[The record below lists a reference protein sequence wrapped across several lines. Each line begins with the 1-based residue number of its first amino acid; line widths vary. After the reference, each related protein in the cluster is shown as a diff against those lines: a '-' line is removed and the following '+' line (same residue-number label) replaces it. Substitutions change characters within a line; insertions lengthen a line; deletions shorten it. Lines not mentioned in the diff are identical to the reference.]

1 MAIVV
6 VPVPDGLAHISPS
19 TKQKIGEK
27 NSKILKSP
35 VVDYWSPSFT
45 ENLLTNMFV
54 DEVYSPDFMPFCPR
68 RQTCS
73 HGWKEVSAPIPR
85 SL

>member
-1 MAIVV
+1 MALVV

-54 DEVYSPDFMPFCPR
+54 DEVYSPDFICLFVPDDRLVAMAGR
-68 RQTCS
+68 
-73 HGWKEVSAPIPR
+73 K
-85 SL
+85 